1 MKYLY
6 LLLIVLPT
14 QSLTLTSNIPYK
26 PLQRKP
32 TLTLRMTTGPGIHFF
47 NNAGSSPSPP
57 CVTDAII
64 SHLNL
69 ETQMGGYHAASMQS
83 GALLSVKQQVVKLVN
98 AESTLEIALVE
109 SATVAW
115 TRVFYSMVHTIIAGQ
130 QPDSSNQVLERVI
143 LLSEAEYAANVV
155 AILKFAREQNQFRTT
170 TNCKWSVY
178 AIPSLVDKNGLN
190 TGIVDLKTFRS
201 MLNGT
206 WEVTNDLA
214 ETVAE
219 NLNEKRLLDPA
230 SIAMVCVTHIP
241 TNSGIINPVEDIGQI
256 VAEYNSQ
263 HKHNK
268 HSKLPSILY
277 VVDACQSVGQIPVNV
292 QRMHAHAFT
301 ATGRKYLRGPRG
313 TGFLY
318 VPKSIVDDLVPS
330 HVDHASTPLAWVDSE
345 PTLEATT
352 KQSTLQYNYRE
363 GAQRFELWES
373 NISTKLGLG
382 AAIRYALDDDKDGTV
397 SSAPGGLQSI
407 EGRIKLLSDYTTR
420 HLRTMKRVELFHDNY
435 ELEKDGNNDIGI
447 PCGIITFTVKGM
459 DAALVK
465 DKIME
470 DFANGDAYHIE
481 NYPSQKGRFE
491 VSIVPS
497 TSTPIDSKNTNVG
510 TLVRVSLSYFNTM
523 EEIDLFLLKL
533 EHVLSP

>member
-6 LLLIVLPT
+6 LLLVVLPT

-26 PLQRKP
+26 PLPRQP

-83 GALLSVKQQVVKLVN
+83 EALLSVKQQVVKLVN

-130 QPDSSNQVLERVI
+130 QPDPSNEVLERVI

-178 AIPSLVDKNGLN
+178 AIPSMVDKNGLN

-201 MLNGT
+201 MLDGS

-214 ETVAE
+214 KTVAE
-219 NLNEKRLLDPA
+219 NSNEKRLLDPA

-256 VAEYNSQ
+256 VADYNSQ
-263 HKHNK
+263 HNRNK

-330 HVDHASTPLAWVDSE
+330 HVDHASTPLAWVNSE
-345 PTLEATT
+345 PTQEATT
-352 KQSTLQYNYRE
+352 KQSTLEYNYRE

-382 AAIRYALDDDKDGTV
+382 AAIRYALEDATGV
-397 SSAPGGLQSI
+397 GAPGGLQSI
-407 EGRIKLLSDYTTR
+407 EAKIKHLSIYTTR
-420 HLRTMKRVELFHDNY
+420 HLRTMERVELFHDNY

-465 DKIME
+465 DKIMD
-470 DFANGDAYHIE
+470 DFGDVDAYLNE
-481 NYPSQKGRFE
+481 SYPSQKGRFE

-523 EEIDLFLLKL
+523 DEIDLFLRKL
-533 EHVLSP
+533 EHILSS